1 MIFSFYFQ
9 YAGSKSLPLN
19 YTSMAENFYSQS
31 LSSLS
36 SWGRGLNPDEVIYI
50 SMNFWSVT
58 SKLLFCSQD
67 PTTNSE
73 TMRPEFSLDFQAKK
87 LFPIEKIIIDN
98 IQTYSELLKKFGFII
113 SELVVD
119 SMSKIY
125 KI

>member
-58 SKLLFCSQD
+58 SKLLSCSQD

-73 TMRPEFSLDFQAKK
+73 TMHPEFSLDFQAKK